1 MPIENVK
8 MGKNVQYHDEK
19 LLNLYG
25 CIIGRGC
32 RIGAFT
38 EIGPCE
44 IGKSCN
50 IGEHCFIPEGVI
62 IESYVFIG
70 PRVTFVNDKFSPS
83 KGHWRGEPKT
93 MVGSGSSIG
102 GGSVILPGVEIGT
115 NAVVGAG
122 SVVTKDVPAGATV
135 YGNPAREHVVTT
147 KYYDKAMN
155 AWVKGE

>member
-50 IGEHCFIPEGVI
+50 IGAHCFIPEGVI

-70 PRVTFVNDKFSPS
+70 PRVTFVNDKVFTI
-83 KGHWRGEPKT
+83 KGA
-93 MVGSGSSIG
+93 
-102 GGSVILPGVEIGT
+102 L
-115 NAVVGAG
+115 AG
-122 SVVTKDVPAGATV
+122 RTQN
-135 YGNPAREHVVTT
+135 YGRQRFFYRRRFGNFTRSRNRNE
-147 KYYDKAMN
+147 MR
-155 AWVKGE
+155 